1 MSFFKHLTAVVAAV
15 ALLGQMAPVEAKTR
29 KGDKFLAQGR
39 VYEAE
44 KNWDAAL
51 EQYQKALAED
61 PAEIVYQMA
70 VDKTRFQASQAHVD
84 NGLKIRAQ
92 GQLGEALLE
101 FQKAATINP
110 TSAVARQELDITR
123 QMIERERKRVEETG
137 KPSSAEERGETP
149 ADQAREATEKKID
162 RMLPVPELKPLNRE
176 PINIKINSQPAKVL
190 FETIGKV
197 AGINVLWDPEY
208 TPPQRNSLNVDF
220 NNATLE
226 QALDYISIITKSY
239 WKPLSPNTIFV
250 TNDNPNKRREYAEM
264 VAKTFYLSNVNTPQ
278 ELQEIVNAVRSV
290 SELQRVVA
298 YNSQNAIIVRGET
311 DQVALA
317 EKMIR
322 DLDKPRAE
330 VVVDILVLEASSVFS
345 RQLTTAIAS
354 TGLNV
359 PVAFTPR
366 TSITIPS
373 SSGSSGTGTGA
384 DAGTGTGT
392 PSTPSTTNAIPLS
405 QLGHLSTSDFSMV
418 LPSALLQAALS
429 DTKTRVLQAPQIR
442 SIDNVKATLK
452 IGEREPT
459 ATGSY
464 QPGLGGVAVSAL
476 VNTQFTY
483 LDVGVNVE
491 ITPRVNDNGDV
502 SMHVD
507 IDISNV
513 TGSVNLG
520 GINQPIIGQ
529 RKISHDIRM
538 HEGEVNLLGGLINQQ
553 DTKQITG
560 IPGLS
565 SIPIL
570 RRLFSGESVD
580 HQRDELMIA
589 LIPHI
594 VRRPELTPDNL
605 KGISVGNAQT
615 IKLNYAPPEA
625 EASTPQPAAAPAGPE
640 PAAAPA
646 AAAPPAVV
654 PSGAPTPGAP
664 PAPPATAPPV
674 MSPPATAP
682 PATAPPATAPPA
694 TAPPATAAR
703 ILFSPHAVETTQ
715 GGSFSVTLSVE
726 DASDAAIAP
735 IQLRYDPKLLRLNDA
750 VSGNFLSSDGK
761 QPVFTKNIQN
771 DSGAATILINRPPG
785 AAGVSGTGSLVTL
798 TFQAIGKGSTA
809 VEVPNLVIRNTQ
821 GQPAA
826 TSSLLL
832 PVNIK

>member
-1 MSFFKHLTAVVAAV
+1 MSFFKHLTAVVAAI
-15 ALLGQMAPVEAKTR
+15 ALLGQMVPVEAKTR
-29 KGDKFLAQGR
+29 KGEKYLAQGR
-39 VYEAE
+39 IYEVQ

-61 PAEIVYQMA
+61 PAEIVYQIA
-70 VDKTRFQASQAHVD
+70 VDKVRFQAGQAHVD
-84 NGLKIRAQ
+84 NGLKIRGQ

-101 FQKAATINP
+101 FQRALSINS
-110 TSAVARQELDITR
+110 TSAVARQELDLTR

-137 KPSSAEERGETP
+137 KQAPAEERGQTP
-149 ADQAREATEKKID
+149 ADQAREATRKQID
-162 RMLPVPELKPLNRE
+162 RMLPVPELKPLNRD

-197 AGINVLWDPEY
+197 AGINVLWDPDY
-208 TPPQRNSLNVDF
+208 TAPQRNSLNVDF
-220 NNATLE
+220 DNATLE

-239 WKPLSPNTIFV
+239 WKALSPNTIFV

-264 VAKTFYLSNVNTPQ
+264 VAKTFYLANVNTPQ

-366 TSITIPS
+366 TSISIPS
-373 SSGSSGTGTGA
+373 SSNNSGNGA
-384 DAGTGTGT
+384 DNGLGTGTGT
-392 PSTPSTTNAIPLS
+392 GTGTATTNAIPLS
-405 QLGHLSTSDFSMV
+405 SLGHLSTSDFSMV

-442 SIDNVKATLK
+442 SIDNVKAELK

-483 LDVGVNVE
+483 LDVGVNVA

-538 HEGEVNLLGGLINQQ
+538 HEGDVNLLGGLINQQ
-553 DTKQITG
+553 DSKQITG

-594 VRRPELTPDNL
+594 VRRPQLTPDNL

-625 EASTPQPAAAPAGPE
+625 DAATPQPAAKPPAVVPAGPS
-640 PAAAPA
+640 AI
-646 AAAPPAVV
+646 AAPPAVV
-654 PSGAPTPGAP
+654 PPGAPTPGAP
-664 PAPPATAPPV
+664 PPPPATAPPV
-674 MSPPATAP
+674 TAP
-682 PATAPPATAPPA
+682 PATAPPATAPP
-694 TAPPATAAR
+694 TANPAGNTR
-703 ILFSPHAVETTQ
+703 ILFTPYTVETTQ
-715 GGSFSVTLSVE
+715 GGSFTVTLSVE
-726 DASDAAIAP
+726 NASDAALAP
-735 IQLRYDPKLLRLNDA
+735 VQLRYDPKLLRLNDA
-750 VSGNFLSSDGK
+750 VSGNFLASDGK

-771 DSGAATILINRPPG
+771 DSGAATIQINRPPG
-785 AAGVSGTGSLVTL
+785 APGVSGSGSLVTL

-809 VEVPNLVIRNTQ
+809 VEVPNLALRNSR
-821 GQPAA
+821 GEAA
-826 TSSLLL
+826 AASSVLL

>member
-1 MSFFKHLTAVVAAV
+1 MSFFKHLTAVVAAI
-15 ALLGQMAPVEAKTR
+15 ALLGQMVPVEAKTR
-29 KGDKFLAQGR
+29 KGEKYLAQGR
-39 VYEAE
+39 IYEVQ

-70 VDKTRFQASQAHVD
+70 VDKVRFQAGQAHVD
-84 NGLKIRAQ
+84 NGLKIRGQ

-101 FQKAATINP
+101 FQRALSINS
-110 TSAVARQELDITR
+110 TSAVARQELDLTR

-137 KPSSAEERGETP
+137 KQAPAEERGQTP
-149 ADQAREATEKKID
+149 ADQAREATRKQID
-162 RMLPVPELKPLNRE
+162 RMLPVPELKPLNRD

-197 AGINVLWDPEY
+197 AGINVLWDPDY
-208 TPPQRNSLNVDF
+208 TAPQRNSLNVDF
-220 NNATLE
+220 DNATLE

-239 WKPLSPNTIFV
+239 WKALSPNTIFV

-264 VAKTFYLSNVNTPQ
+264 VAKTFYLANVNTPQ

-366 TSITIPS
+366 TSISIPS
-373 SSGSSGTGTGA
+373 TSNNSGNGTNNGL
-384 DAGTGTGT
+384 GTGTGT
-392 PSTPSTTNAIPLS
+392 GTGTSTTNAIPLS
-405 QLGHLSTSDFSMV
+405 SLGHLSTSDFSMV

-442 SIDNVKATLK
+442 SIDNVKAELK

-483 LDVGVNVE
+483 LDVGVNVA

-538 HEGEVNLLGGLINQQ
+538 HEGDVNLLGGLINQQ
-553 DTKQITG
+553 DNKQITG

-594 VRRPELTPDNL
+594 VRRPQLTPDNL

-625 EASTPQPAAAPAGPE
+625 DTVTPQPAAKPPAVVPAGPS
-640 PAAAPA
+640 AI
-646 AAAPPAVV
+646 AAPPAVV
-654 PSGAPTPGAP
+654 PPGAPTPGAP
-664 PAPPATAPPV
+664 PPPPATAPPV
-674 MSPPATAP
+674 TAP
-682 PATAPPATAPPA
+682 PATAPPATAPP
-694 TAPPATAAR
+694 TANPAGNTR
-703 ILFSPHAVETTQ
+703 ILFTPYTVETTQ
-715 GGSFSVTLSVE
+715 GGSFTVTLSVE
-726 DASDAAIAP
+726 NASDAALAP
-735 IQLRYDPKLLRLNDA
+735 VQLRYDPKLLRLNDA
-750 VSGNFLSSDGK
+750 VSGNFLASDGK

-771 DSGAATILINRPPG
+771 DSGAATIQINRPPG
-785 AAGVSGTGSLVTL
+785 APGVSGSGSLVTL

-809 VEVPNLVIRNTQ
+809 VEVPNLALRNSR
-821 GQPAA
+821 GEAA
-826 TSSLLL
+826 AASSVLL